1 MTGVATLDELWLSTP
16 PDRRTFEPDRLAGL
30 PDAARRYLEH
40 AIAPGTPLASAV
52 RLRMHGEIKL
62 QGWLPFSAEQVI
74 HWERGMIWRATVRM
88 KGLPIRGFD
97 RLLDG
102 EGEMRWKLLGLV
114 PVMTASGPD
123 ITRSAAGRVGAEF
136 VWLPSAL
143 CGDDVSWTGPDSSHA
158 RASFAV
164 QGEKVEPVLAVDAD
178 GRLESLE
185 LKRWGNPEN
194 ADFHYADF
202 GGFVEDEGTFGGY
215 TIPTRLRVGWHFGGE
230 RFEAEG
236 EFFRVTIDDAQYPG
250 EK

>member
-1 MTGVATLDELWLSTP
+1 MTGVSSLDELWESTP
-16 PDRRTFEPDRLAGL
+16 PGQPRFEPDQLAGL

-74 HWERGMIWRATVRM
+74 HRGRGMIWRATVRM

-97 RLLDG
+97 RLVDG
-102 EGEMRWKLLGLV
+102 EGEMRWKLLGLI
-114 PVMTASGPD
+114 PVMTAAGPD

-136 VWLPSAL
+136 AWLPSAL
-143 CGDDVSWTGPDSSHA
+143 CGDDVSWTAPDSSHA
-158 RASFAV
+158 RASFVV
-164 QGEKVEPVLAVDAD
+164 QGEKVEPTFAIDDA

-185 LKRWGNPEN
+185 IKRWGNPED

-202 GGFVEDEGTFGGY
+202 GGFVEGEGTFGSY
-215 TIPTRLRVGWHFGGE
+215 TIPTRLRIGWHFGGE
-230 RFEAEG
+230 RFESEG
-236 EFFRVTIDDAQYPG
+236 EFFRVTIDDAQYQG

>member
-1 MTGVATLDELWLSTP
+1 MAGVSSLEELWASTP
-16 PDRRTFEPDRLAGL
+16 PAARTFEPDRLAGL
-30 PDAARRYLEH
+30 PNTARRYLEH

-52 RLRMHGEIKL
+52 RVRMHGEIKL

-74 HWERGMIWRATVRM
+74 RRERGMIWRATVRI
-88 KGLPIRGFD
+88 KGLSIRGFD
-97 RLLDG
+97 RLVDG
-102 EGEMRWKLLGLV
+102 EGEMRWKLLDLI

-143 CGDDVSWTGPDSSHA
+143 CGDDVSWTETDSSHA
-158 RASFAV
+158 RASFSV
-164 QGEKVEPVLAVDAD
+164 QGEKVEPTLAVDAG
-178 GRLESLE
+178 GRLQSLE

-202 GGFVEDEGTFGGY
+202 GGLVEDEATFSGY
-215 TIPTRLRVGWHFGGE
+215 TIPTRMRAGWYFGDE

-236 EFFRVTIDDAQYPG
+236 EFFRVTIDDAQYEG
-250 EK
+250 GK